1 MATDLRGRRAIVT
14 GGGRSIGRAL
24 ALGLARSGADVAIV
38 YRERADAAEQTA
50 DEARSHNV
58 RALAVQADTADEAQ
72 HTPTA
77 AVYTDTTRGI
87 AQGRWFVEAH
97 TQAETSGWFATTWGV
112 SREMAVADRLTSH
125 APRLPAADPP

>member
-50 DEARSHNV
+50 
-58 RALAVQADTADEAQ
+58 AD
-72 HTPTA
+72 
-77 AVYTDTTRGI
+77 
-87 AQGRWFVEAH
+87 AH
-97 TQAETSGWFATTWGV
+97 AG
-112 SREMAVADRLTSH
+112 
-125 APRLPAADPP
+125 